1 MTEVSFSGADHLVLT
16 GDFEAD
22 LNVGFRQRVDVI
34 MYPSMTRVVAT
45 YCLTYRKW
53 NMKREKP
60 QYPDRKDTT
69 VFVKT
74 GWDIHT
80 IGETPQVAPAIEQA
94 LIKLMTEP
102 YEMNEDLVRWAVS
115 GVDVPGLFFR

>member
-1 MTEVSFSGADHLVLT
+1 MTEVSFTAADHLVLT

-22 LNVGFRQRVDVI
+22 INVGFRQRVDVI
-34 MYPSMTRVVAT
+34 MYPRMTRVACT
-45 YCLTYRKW
+45 YCLTHRRW

-60 QYPDRKDTT
+60 AYPDKQDTT

-80 IGETPQVAPAIEQA
+80 IGETPALEPHIEQA
-94 LIKLMTEP
+94 LMKLMTEP
-102 YEMNEDLVRWAVS
+102 YELNENLVRWAVS
-115 GVDVPGLFFR
+115 GLDVPGLFFQ